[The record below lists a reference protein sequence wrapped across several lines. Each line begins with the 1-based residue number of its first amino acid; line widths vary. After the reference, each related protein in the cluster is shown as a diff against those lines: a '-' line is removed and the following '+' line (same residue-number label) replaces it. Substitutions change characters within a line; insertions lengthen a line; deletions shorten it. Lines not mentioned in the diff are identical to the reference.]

1 MEFEASRAKAVD
13 KLNYFVENNLSE
25 YSKLRNFD
33 FGPDDRSNISCLS
46 PYITHGVINELEVID
61 KSLKKFSF
69 AKNEKFIQEVL
80 WRVYWKGWLELRPNV
95 WSDYLVELNN
105 LRNEFKSNQNYLNAI
120 EGKTNIECFNQWVKE
135 LKENNYLHNHTRMW
149 FASIWIFTL
158 ELPWQLGAEFFMQHL
173 YDGDAASNTLG
184 WRWVAGVQTQGKHY
198 LASEWNIRKFTNN
211 RFQNI
216 QLNENAP
223 PIFSDKTYSIG
234 KKDFLNFEILEDK
247 ILFLG
252 NSNEIAES
260 IACLKGKGP
269 TDTMEL
275 VYAQANALGFDIGD
289 VIANGSALNEF
300 RLMLIRQGV
309 DESVAQQLINE
320 PWSVLQRSPQQYS
333 IQVEKSGYLA
343 DLDALVIGQVLCEAG
358 AGRSVQESDIDHGIG
373 IEIHRSIGER
383 VESGDAIMTLDG
395 PFGIDIHLI
404 QRLKQAITISDYQV
418 KLGTRILETVTISDC
433 PTT

>member
-1 MEFEASRAKAVD
+1 MKFEASRAKAVD
-13 KLNYFVENNLSE
+13 KLNDCVENNLSE

-33 FGPDDRSNISCLS
+33 FGPDNRSNISCLS

-69 AKNEKFIQEVL
+69 EKNEKFIQEVL

-120 EGKTNIECFNQWVKE
+120 EGKTHIECFNQWVKE

-184 WRWVAGVQTQGKHY
+184 WRWVAGIQTQGKHY
-198 LASEWNIRKFTNN
+198 LASEWNIKKFTNN

-216 QLNENAP
+216 QLNENAS

-247 ILFLG
+247 ILLIFENNMTFEFSDFKEHKFKKILLI
-252 NSNEIAES
+252 SNESSRNIKLSEKVLKFKANLLEDQKTRLIEKS
-260 IACLKGKGP
+260 INCETININDLKNI
-269 TDTMEL
+269 TEE
-275 VYAQANALGFDIGD
+275 VYALYPTVGENLNFIQNNQLQNIKFLYRKLDQFSWQYCNKGFFNFKNYIPKI
-289 VIANGSALNEF
+289 IANFN
-300 RLMLIRQGV
+300 
-309 DESVAQQLINE
+309 
-320 PWSVLQRSPQQYS
+320 
-333 IQVEKSGYLA
+333 
-343 DLDALVIGQVLCEAG
+343 
-358 AGRSVQESDIDHGIG
+358 
-373 IEIHRSIGER
+373 
-383 VESGDAIMTLDG
+383 
-395 PFGIDIHLI
+395 
-404 QRLKQAITISDYQV
+404 
-418 KLGTRILETVTISDC
+418 
-433 PTT
+433 

>member
-1 MEFEASRAKAVD
+1 MKFEASRAKAVD
-13 KLNYFVENNLSE
+13 KLNDFVENNLSE

-33 FGPDDRSNISCLS
+33 FGPDNRSNISCLS

-184 WRWVAGVQTQGKHY
+184 WRWVAGIQTQGKHY
-198 LASEWNIRKFTNN
+198 LASEWNIKKFTNN

-216 QLNENAP
+216 QLNENAS

-247 ILFLG
+247 ILLIFENNMTFEFSDFKEHKFKKILLI
-252 NSNEIAES
+252 SNESSRNIKLSEKVLKFKANLLEDQKTRLIEKS
-260 IACLKGKGP
+260 INCETININDLKNITEK
-269 TDTMEL
+269 
-275 VYAQANALGFDIGD
+275 VYALYPTVSENLNFIQNNQLQNIKFLYRKLDQFSWQYCNKGFFNFKNYIPKI
-289 VIANGSALNEF
+289 IAKFN
-300 RLMLIRQGV
+300 
-309 DESVAQQLINE
+309 
-320 PWSVLQRSPQQYS
+320 
-333 IQVEKSGYLA
+333 
-343 DLDALVIGQVLCEAG
+343 
-358 AGRSVQESDIDHGIG
+358 
-373 IEIHRSIGER
+373 
-383 VESGDAIMTLDG
+383 
-395 PFGIDIHLI
+395 
-404 QRLKQAITISDYQV
+404 
-418 KLGTRILETVTISDC
+418 
-433 PTT
+433 

>member
-1 MEFEASRAKAVD
+1 MKFEASRAKAVD
-13 KLNYFVENNLSE
+13 KLNDFVENNLSE

-33 FGPDDRSNISCLS
+33 FGPDNRSNISCLS

-69 AKNEKFIQEVL
+69 EKNEKFIQEVL

-184 WRWVAGVQTQGKHY
+184 WRWVAGIQTQGKHY
-198 LASEWNIRKFTNN
+198 LASEWNIKKFTNN

-216 QLNENAP
+216 QLNENAS

-247 ILFLG
+247 ILLIFENNMTFEFSDFKEHKFKKILLI
-252 NSNEIAES
+252 SNEANRNIKLSEKVLKFKANLLEDQKTRLIEKS
-260 IACLKGKGP
+260 INCETININDLKNITEK
-269 TDTMEL
+269 
-275 VYAQANALGFDIGD
+275 VYALYPTVSENLNFIQNNQLQNIKFLYRKLDQFSWQYCNKGFFNFKNYIPKI
-289 VIANGSALNEF
+289 IANFN
-300 RLMLIRQGV
+300 
-309 DESVAQQLINE
+309 
-320 PWSVLQRSPQQYS
+320 
-333 IQVEKSGYLA
+333 
-343 DLDALVIGQVLCEAG
+343 
-358 AGRSVQESDIDHGIG
+358 
-373 IEIHRSIGER
+373 
-383 VESGDAIMTLDG
+383 
-395 PFGIDIHLI
+395 
-404 QRLKQAITISDYQV
+404 
-418 KLGTRILETVTISDC
+418 
-433 PTT
+433 